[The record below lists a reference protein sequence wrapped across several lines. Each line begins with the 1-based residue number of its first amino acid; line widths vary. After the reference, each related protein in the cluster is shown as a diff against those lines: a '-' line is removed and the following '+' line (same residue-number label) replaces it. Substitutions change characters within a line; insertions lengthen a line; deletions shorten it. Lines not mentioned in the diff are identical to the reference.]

1 MKNQFIGL
9 ILSGFMVTMISACEP
24 SKSTVINLEPQNISK
39 FYSTTGTE
47 TEVEFTAVFKTTDYS
62 LEAIQTMNDD
72 DRKRFKTDY
81 IKPTIKYLFGPLT
94 NAELGGMRT
103 EMNVVVAW
111 DQAFQEKKQVVI
123 PYKYNGIWIVSNKL
137 MKNTKTVTLPLPYN
151 AAQLYT
157 KNWLSCTDSDPE
169 HQTRSFFWYFWDPKR
184 TDCDHVLDQDYQ
196 MIDLKFVS
204 NTENTIETYPEY
216 KKLIQSR
223 GIKNNFQMTYAFGYV
238 SDVADA
244 NPDID
249 NDYGMQ
255 EYRKFIKFMDREN
268 AELKFVKSAI
278 YQKEYLNPR
287 YPNKQIGY
295 RYSGVLNKVQIEIKV
310 VTSANIDQMEL
321 FAQSYAHDHDG
332 YFSWFGH
339 SRVGSGFDAEQF
351 DSMLKYNPEYYSLS
365 SQYQLVYWAGCNSYS
380 YYTQPFFKQKSKLDA
395 INDPSGS
402 KNLDIIANG
411 LPSLFSF
418 NADNAIIMHKALM
431 NWENP
436 TSYQKIVSTLE
447 KRAARSYTLV
457 LVNILG
463 EEDNLK

>member
-9 ILSGFMVTMISACEP
+9 ILSGFMVTMISACQP
-24 SKSTVINLEPQNISK
+24 SKSTVINLVPQNISN

-72 DRKRFKTDY
+72 DRKSFKTDY

-111 DQAFQEKKQVVI
+111 GQAFQEKNQVVI

-238 SDVADA
+238 SDVTDA

-255 EYRKFIKFMDREN
+255 EYRKFIRFMDKEN
-268 AELKFVKSAI
+268 TELNFVKSAI
-278 YQKEYLNPR
+278 YQK
-287 YPNKQIGY
+287 
-295 RYSGVLNKVQIEIKV
+295 
-310 VTSANIDQMEL
+310 
-321 FAQSYAHDHDG
+321 
-332 YFSWFGH
+332 
-339 SRVGSGFDAEQF
+339 
-351 DSMLKYNPEYYSLS
+351 
-365 SQYQLVYWAGCNSYS
+365 
-380 YYTQPFFKQKSKLDA
+380 
-395 INDPSGS
+395 
-402 KNLDIIANG
+402 
-411 LPSLFSF
+411 
-418 NADNAIIMHKALM
+418 
-431 NWENP
+431 
-436 TSYQKIVSTLE
+436 
-447 KRAARSYTLV
+447 
-457 LVNILG
+457 
-463 EEDNLK
+463 